1 MISAPFLLIQ
11 YSQTM
16 TLYSTRLSKPTHL
29 VRSLRATV
37 LALGLMLS
45 AAVILASPAHADLRL
60 CNTTTGRI
68 GVAIGYQDNQGWAT
82 EGWWNIAAQT
92 CETLYK
98 GILSSRF
105 YYIHA
110 VDYDRGGEW
119 AGQSFMCSADK
130 SFTIRGVED
139 CQKRGHKRT
148 GYFEIDTG
156 ESKDWTIRLSDPTE
170 TGAKAK

>member
-1 MISAPFLLIQ
+1 MAFTIAVLIAW
-11 YSQTM
+11 
-16 TLYSTRLSKPTHL
+16 P
-29 VRSLRATV
+29 
-37 LALGLMLS
+37 S
-45 AAVILASPAHADLRL
+45 AARADLRL
-60 CNTTTGRI
+60 CNTTTARI
-68 GVAIGYQDNQGWAT
+68 GVAIGYQDNQGWTT

-119 AGQSFMCSADK
+119 AGQSFMCSTDK
-130 SFTIRGVED
+130 SFTIRGVDD

-148 GYFEIDTG
+148 GYFEVDTG
-156 ESKDWTIRLSDPTE
+156 ESKDWTIRLSEPGDN
-170 TGAKAK
+170 GAKPK

>member
-1 MISAPFLLIQ
+1 
-11 YSQTM
+11 M
-16 TLYSTRLSKPTHL
+16 THT
-29 VRSLRATV
+29 RATLSRSAIMAFTIAV
-37 LALGLMLS
+37 LIAWPS
-45 AAVILASPAHADLRL
+45 AARADLRL
-60 CNTTTGRI
+60 CNTTTARI
-68 GVAIGYQDNQGWAT
+68 GVAIGYQDNQGWTT

-119 AGQSFMCSADK
+119 AGQSFMCSTDK
-130 SFTIRGVED
+130 SFTIRGVDD

-148 GYFEIDTG
+148 GYFEVDTG
-156 ESKDWTIRLSDPTE
+156 ESKDWTIRLSEPGDN
-170 TGAKAK
+170 GAKPK